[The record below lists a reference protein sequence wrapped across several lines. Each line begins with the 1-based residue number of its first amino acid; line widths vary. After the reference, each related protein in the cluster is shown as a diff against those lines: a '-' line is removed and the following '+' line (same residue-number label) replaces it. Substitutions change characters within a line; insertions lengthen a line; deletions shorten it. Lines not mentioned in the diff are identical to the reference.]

1 MNWYEHHIKDY
12 DSATAHLSW
21 DEDMAYTRML
31 RWYYRQERPLP
42 PDLVDV
48 CRLVRA
54 ATDLQRQ
61 AVEQVLR
68 EFFVLQA
75 DGYHQGRADEV
86 LAAYQAGEPERQA
99 KKVNEATR
107 LSKHREERRE
117 LFERLNAAGKH
128 LRWNTPIEELRA
140 SVGALGPATP
150 ETLQAVAGAAEG
162 PETPKNTGS
171 GAVDHATK
179 LRASA
184 PMTPKKGQKQAEN
197 GPEKAPATPPET
209 PLPHRENGP
218 ATQPATGTATLAT
231 ATQPPLPIPQPP
243 PTNLLE
249 GVQGELSDPR
259 PRPSRR
265 CPKTWNPSEKLL
277 AWARHEH
284 PGVELEHE
292 LAKFR
297 DNTFRTPRSDWDA
310 TFRNWIREAS
320 DRWKA
325 RNGQRVAGAPA
336 TAGAREAARKAAR
349 VAEMTGGLLR
359 EAAPPPVSGDIIDM
373 EPTHGTPRRLG

>member
-1 MNWYEHHIKDY
+1 VNWYEHHIKDY

-42 PDLVDV
+42 ADLVDV

-68 EFFVLQA
+68 EFFVLQD
-75 DGYHQGRADEV
+75 DGWHQGRADEV
-86 LAAYQAGEPERQA
+86 LAIYQAGEPERQA
-99 KKVNEATR
+99 KKANEATR

-128 LRWNTPIEELRA
+128 LRWNTPMEELRA
-140 SVGALGPATP
+140 AVEALGPAT
-150 ETLQAVAGAAEG
+150 ACNVAGVSGGSETGLNHGSVASERAIKLRG
-162 PETPKNTGS
+162 SGSPTPK
-171 GAVDHATK
+171 
-179 LRASA
+179 R
-184 PMTPKKGQKQAEN
+184 GQKRAEN
-197 GPEKAPATPPET
+197 DPEKAPATPPAT
-209 PLPHRENGP
+209 PLSHRENGP
-218 ATQPATGTATLAT
+218 ATPPATGTATPAT
-231 ATQPPLPIPQPP
+231 ATQPPLPTPHPP
-243 PTNLLE
+243 PTIPIE
-249 GVQGELSDPR
+249 GVQGELSDPK

-265 CPKTWNPSEKLL
+265 CPDTWSPSAKLL
-277 AWARHEH
+277 AWAKHDH

-297 DNTFRTPRSDWDA
+297 DNTFRTARSDWDA

-325 RNGQRVAGAPA
+325 RNAPRVAGAPA
-336 TAGAREAARKAAR
+336 TIGEREAARKAAR
-349 VAEMTGGLLR
+349 YAEMTGGRLV
-359 EAAPPPVSGDIIDM
+359 PPATPPGTGEIIDM
-373 EPTHGTPRRLG
+373 EPANGTPRRLG

>member
-1 MNWYEHHIKDY
+1 MAALRRAAINWYEHHIKDY

-86 LAAYQAGEPERQA
+86 LAAFRAGQPERDA
-99 KKVNEATR
+99 KKANEATR
-107 LSKHREERRE
+107 LAKHREERAE
-117 LFERLNAAGKH
+117 LFRQLTAAGVH
-128 LRWNTPIEELRA
+128 LPWNARIDTVRKAVADLAATP
-140 SVGALGPATP
+140 PATP
-150 ETLQAVAGAAEG
+150 APAPV
-162 PETPKNTGS
+162 P
-171 GAVDHATK
+171 
-179 LRASA
+179 SA
-184 PMTPKKGQKQAEN
+184 PK
-197 GPEKAPATPPET
+197 
-209 PLPHRENGP
+209 P
-218 ATQPATGTATLAT
+218 ATQTATGTATPAT
-231 ATQPPLPIPQPP
+231 ATHPPLPIPQPP
-243 PTNLLE
+243 PTNLNE
-249 GVQGELSDPR
+249 GVQGELSDPK
-259 PRPSRR
+259 PRPMRQ
-265 CPKTWNPSEKLL
+265 CPKTWNPPEKVL
-277 AWARHEH
+277 AWAKHEH

-325 RNGQRVAGAPA
+325 RNGPRVAGAPA

-359 EAAPPPVSGDIIDM
+359 DTPPPPVSGDIIDM
-373 EPTHGTPRRLG
+373 EPTHDTPRRLG